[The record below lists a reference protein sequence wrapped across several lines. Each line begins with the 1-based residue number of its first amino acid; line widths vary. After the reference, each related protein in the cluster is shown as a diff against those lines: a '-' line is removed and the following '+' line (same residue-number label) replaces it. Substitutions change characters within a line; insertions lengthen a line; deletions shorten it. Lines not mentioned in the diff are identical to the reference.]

1 MGKEIIE
8 LIIKY
13 WSGILLVM
21 AVITYIVTQYN
32 NIVSNDIETKKTN

>member
-8 LIIKY
+8 FIIKY